1 MSQRCVSASAGV
13 WTWVLWQDSP
23 ALYQTSKRVN
33 PLARVNRNITHSTTY
48 SQAWLNL
55 LNTSGHFI
63 ILYILIGMGFFLC
76 CVILHPVHFDSKLL
90 SFCMSDYEGITV
102 HRSLCDLTD
111 ALVHSTGIQIKC
123 TQWSGFR
130 RFQIRQVA
138 LYIVSLFYKEQMLIS
153 KGGVGGGCSLG
164 LFCCTFSMFVV
175 SVNIVKLNVHYY
187 ENVCLF
193 CCQNWHKK
201 KSQKFQMGRR
211 CLLSVSSLLNLW
223 GVLPWWFTLG
233 FHIPGSKSL
242 HV

>member
-1 MSQRCVSASAGV
+1 MEC
-13 WTWVLWQDSP
+13 
-23 ALYQTSKRVN
+23 
-33 PLARVNRNITHSTTY
+33 
-48 SQAWLNL
+48 
-55 LNTSGHFI
+55 
-63 ILYILIGMGFFLC
+63 FLC

-90 SFCMSDYEGITV
+90 SFCMWDYEGITV

-111 ALVHSTGIQIKC
+111 ALVCSSTGIQITDALVCSSTGIQIKC
-123 TQWSGFR
+123 TQWSGLC

-153 KGGVGGGCSLG
+153 KGGGGVGCSLG

-201 KSQKFQMGRR
+201 NKPKISNGEEVFAQRVVPTQPLR
-211 CLLSVSSLLNLW
+211 CVTLVIYT
-223 GVLPWWFTLG
+223 WFSYTR
-233 FHIPGSKSL
+233 
-242 HV
+242 